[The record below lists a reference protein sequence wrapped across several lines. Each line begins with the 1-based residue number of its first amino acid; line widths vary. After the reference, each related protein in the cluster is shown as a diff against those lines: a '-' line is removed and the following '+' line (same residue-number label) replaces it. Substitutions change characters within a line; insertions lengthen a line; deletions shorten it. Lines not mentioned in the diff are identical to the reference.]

1 MADSATGT
9 KVPEFMF
16 KLVMIGDTAVG
27 KSCLL
32 LRFADDE
39 FTDAFISTVGV
50 DFRFRT
56 VDVGSRTVKLQIW
69 DTAGQE
75 RFRTITSA
83 YYRGADGVVRFR
95 GPARLCGAPCGGGEV
110 LAGAPILNLTP
121 PLAAPLPSPPPPPR
135 ADHGV
140 RRHAARVL

>member
-1 MADSATGT
+1 MPLVALSHH
-9 KVPEFMF
+9 VPP
-16 KLVMIGDTAVG
+16 LRLQIGDTAVG

-39 FTDAFISTVGV
+39 FTDAFITTVGV

-56 VDVGSRTVKLQIW
+56 VTVGNRTVKLQIW

-83 YYRGADGVVRFR
+83 YYRGADGVLRKR
-95 GPARLCGAPCGGGEV
+95 GWGWCGV
-110 LAGAPILNLTP
+110 TLLR
-121 PLAAPLPSPPPPPR
+121 PLSFGFSGPR
-135 ADHGV
+135 V
-140 RRHAARVL
+140 

>member
-1 MADSATGT
+1 MEGGGA
-9 KVPEFMF
+9 KNEFLF
-16 KLVMIGDTAVG
+16 KLVLIGVRFFLVLRRCRAPLSLTPHFARDAIQDTAVG

-56 VDVGSRTVKLQIW
+56 VSAMGTTCKLQIW

-83 YYRGADGVVRFR
+83 YYRGADG
-95 GPARLCGAPCGGGEV
+95 
-110 LAGAPILNLTP
+110 IIMT
-121 PLAAPLPSPPPPPR
+121 
-135 ADHGV
+135 
-140 RRHAARVL
+140 